1 MVSLFLHFA
10 KEKCDSLQKNRK
22 NGMEAKY
29 YRCTMIATKSKIYVA
44 KVQRKCNVKFAL
56 QKEICGDI
64 I

>member
-1 MVSLFLHFA
+1 
-10 KEKCDSLQKNRK
+10 
-22 NGMEAKY
+22 MEAKY

-64 I
+64 IQKMQYKNLNKAGTRT